1 MYNLLY
7 MLIYF
12 WFMLISIKQIHLA
25 IKTKELDFLLDTL
38 EKWKINKELL

>member
-7 MLIYF
+7 ILIYF
-12 WFMLISIKQIHLA
+12 WFMLISIKQINLA